1 MILGTCILEG
11 RLEGASVY
19 QEWIEAWPD
28 KSWILYTVGLSNP
41 ALTNFDP
48 LMAAAFKPEVLE
60 RITEFHF
67 RGTIVYK
74 RLDFM
79 QRLAKQL
86 EDSKEHSLDTVSLGD
101 VERSM
106 LETYG
111 TTYDLTEES
120 SLEPLVARVRAIQKG
135 EK

>member
-1 MILGTCILEG
+1 
-11 RLEGASVY
+11 
-19 QEWIEAWPD
+19 
-28 KSWILYTVGLSNP
+28 
-41 ALTNFDP
+41 
-48 LMAAAFKPEVLE
+48 MAAAFTPEVLE

-86 EDSKEHSLDTVSLGD
+86 EDTKEQSLETVSLGD

-111 TTYDLTEES
+111 TTYDVTEES

-135 EK
+135 AK

>member
-1 MILGTCILEG
+1 M
-11 RLEGASVY
+11 
-19 QEWIEAWPD
+19 
-28 KSWILYTVGLSNP
+28 GLSNP